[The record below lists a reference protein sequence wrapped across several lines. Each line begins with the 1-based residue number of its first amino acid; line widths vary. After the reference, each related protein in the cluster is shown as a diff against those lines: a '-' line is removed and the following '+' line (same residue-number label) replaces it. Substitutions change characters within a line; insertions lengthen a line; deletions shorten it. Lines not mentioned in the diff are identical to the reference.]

1 MRRRRMNAYEGA
13 LLRAP
18 DGSPRNGVADT
29 PQKETGMGAGDDVK
43 GATQALVASLML
55 SQVSERERAAGLE
68 SQLEK
73 LRNAESQHRA
83 KQESSEAK
91 QASLEAELQVL
102 REQNLQKCDE
112 LAVLRADTDRRREK
126 EHALELTL
134 LHVAQQG
141 EALIAAVCS
150 LLLQAQETEG
160 AAPRIETSHGLAAGC
175 EPAQVMRANFEAAV
189 RAFNASVA
197 QTEDLIGSV
206 RGLGEPL
213 AGFRDA
219 IRTATRPHLCA
230 SNVAPLANGAAR
242 DNTSC
247 GGKGDDGVSDAE
259 HCGEQGDD
267 EDEDDVSDVA
277 PAASDAVSGVDWQ
290 ERQRQQRLREYEA
303 DLWHPKGSAH
313 PRPLHASCRRSAP
326 LQANGRR
333 SSALHANGRR
343 SPLLHANGQRSSP
356 ATSSSP
362 QPEVRRASAAT
373 AAARQMKSDRAEEP
387 STVNVNV
394 STADQEGDEDEEEAA
409 ARASLAAQG
418 LSGNG
423 WSRRALVSTIFE
435 VVVPLDAASGDT
447 LFVAVP
453 GGDEAKVVVPPGVP
467 PGSVLTCSACT
478 SGSNGSNRNSGS
490 SAAAETAVARL
501 SELRRWRMG

>member
-1 MRRRRMNAYEGA
+1 
-13 LLRAP
+13 
-18 DGSPRNGVADT
+18 
-29 PQKETGMGAGDDVK
+29 MGAGDDVK

-73 LRNAESQHRA
+73 LRNAETQNWA
-83 KQESSEAK
+83 KQASSEAK

-102 REQNLQKCDE
+102 REQNLQTCDE
-112 LAVLRADTDRRREK
+112 LALLRADTDRRREK

-134 LHVAQQG
+134 QHVATHG

-150 LLLQAQETEG
+150 LLLQAQDTEG

-175 EPAQVMRANFEAAV
+175 EPAHVMRANFEAVV

-219 IRTATRPHLCA
+219 IRTATRPPLCA
-230 SNVAPLANGAAR
+230 SNVAPLTSGAPR
-242 DNTSC
+242 GNTSC
-247 GGKGDDGVSDAE
+247 GGTGDDGVSYGE
-259 HCGEQGDD
+259 RCGEQGDD
-267 EDEDDVSDVA
+267 EDEDA
-277 PAASDAVSGVDWQ
+277 PAASDAVSGADWK
-290 ERQRQQRLREYEA
+290 ERLRQQRLREYEA
-303 DLWHPKGSAH
+303 DLWQPNGSALS
-313 PRPLHASCRRSAP
+313 RP
-326 LQANGRR
+326 
-333 SSALHANGRR
+333 LHANGR
-343 SPLLHANGQRSSP
+343 RSSP

-362 QPEVRRASAAT
+362 QPELRRASAA
-373 AAARQMKSDRAEEP
+373 AAAAWQMKSVKAEAQSSAAQER
-387 STVNVNV
+387 
-394 STADQEGDEDEEEAA
+394 ADQEGDEEEDEEEAA

-423 WSRRALVSTIFE
+423 WSRRALVSTIVE
-435 VVVPLDAASGDT
+435 VVVPLEAAPGDT

-453 GGDEAKVVVPPGVP
+453 GGEEVKIDVPPGVP
-467 PGSVLTCSACT
+467 PGSVLACSACT

-490 SAAAETAVARL
+490 SAAAESAVARL
-501 SELRRWRMG
+501 SELRRWRIRDDLPSGDTTRRYGDPHTT

>member
-1 MRRRRMNAYEGA
+1 
-13 LLRAP
+13 
-18 DGSPRNGVADT
+18 
-29 PQKETGMGAGDDVK
+29 MGAGDDVK

-73 LRNAESQHRA
+73 LRNAETQNWA
-83 KQESSEAK
+83 KQASSEAK

-102 REQNLQKCDE
+102 REQNLQTCDE
-112 LAVLRADTDRRREK
+112 LALLRADTDRRREK

-134 LHVAQQG
+134 QHVATHG

-150 LLLQAQETEG
+150 LLLQAQDTEG

-219 IRTATRPHLCA
+219 IRTATRPPLCA
-230 SNVAPLANGAAR
+230 SNVAPLTSGAPR
-242 DNTSC
+242 GNTSC
-247 GGKGDDGVSDAE
+247 GGTGDDGVSYGE
-259 HCGEQGDD
+259 RCGEQGDD
-267 EDEDDVSDVA
+267 EDEDA
-277 PAASDAVSGVDWQ
+277 PAASDAVSGADWK
-290 ERQRQQRLREYEA
+290 ERLRQQRLREYEA
-303 DLWHPKGSAH
+303 DLWQPNGSALS
-313 PRPLHASCRRSAP
+313 RP
-326 LQANGRR
+326 
-333 SSALHANGRR
+333 LHANGRR
-343 SPLLHANGQRSSP
+343 TQPPLHANGRRSSP

-362 QPEVRRASAAT
+362 QPELRRASAA
-373 AAARQMKSDRAEEP
+373 AAAAWQMKSVKAEAQSSADQER
-387 STVNVNV
+387 
-394 STADQEGDEDEEEAA
+394 ADQEGDEEDEEEAA

-423 WSRRALVSTIFE
+423 WSRRALVSTIVE
-435 VVVPLDAASGDT
+435 VVVPLEAAPGDT

-453 GGDEAKVVVPPGVP
+453 GGEEVKIDVPPGVP
-467 PGSVLTCSACT
+467 PGSVLACSACT

-490 SAAAETAVARL
+490 SAAAESAVARL
-501 SELRRWRMG
+501 SELRRWRIRDDLPSGDTTTRRYGDPHTT

>member
-1 MRRRRMNAYEGA
+1 
-13 LLRAP
+13 
-18 DGSPRNGVADT
+18 
-29 PQKETGMGAGDDVK
+29 MGAGDDVK

-73 LRNAESQHRA
+73 LRNAETQHRA

-102 REQNLQKCDE
+102 REQNLHKCDE

-230 SNVAPLANGAAR
+230 SNVVPLANGAAR
-242 DNTSC
+242 DNTS
-247 GGKGDDGVSDAE
+247 
-259 HCGEQGDD
+259 CGEQGDD

-303 DLWHPKGSAH
+303 DLWQPKGSAH
-313 PRPLHASCRRSAP
+313 PRPLHSNCRRSSP
-326 LQANGRR
+326 
-333 SSALHANGRR
+333 LHANGRR
-343 SPLLHANGQRSSP
+343 SSP
-356 ATSSSP
+356 VTSSSA
-362 QPEVRRASAAT
+362 QPELRRASAAT
-373 AAARQMKSDRAEEP
+373 AAAWQMKSDRAEEL
-387 STVNVNV
+387 

-423 WSRRALVSTIFE
+423 WSRRALMSTIFE
-435 VVVPLDAASGDT
+435 VVLPLDAAPGDT

-453 GGDEAKVVVPPGVP
+453 GGDEVKVVVPPGVP

>member
-1 MRRRRMNAYEGA
+1 
-13 LLRAP
+13 
-18 DGSPRNGVADT
+18 
-29 PQKETGMGAGDDVK
+29 MGAGDDVK

-73 LRNAESQHRA
+73 LRNAETQNWA
-83 KQESSEAK
+83 KQASSEAK

-102 REQNLQKCDE
+102 REQNLQTCDE
-112 LAVLRADTDRRREK
+112 LALLRADTDRRREK

-134 LHVAQQG
+134 QHVATHG

-150 LLLQAQETEG
+150 LLLQAQDTEG

-175 EPAQVMRANFEAAV
+175 EPAHVMRANFEAVV

-247 GGKGDDGVSDAE
+247 G
-259 HCGEQGDD
+259 EQGDD

-303 DLWHPKGSAH
+303 DLWQPKGSAH
-313 PRPLHASCRRSAP
+313 PRPLHSNCRRSSP
-326 LQANGRR
+326 LHANGRR
-333 SSALHANGRR
+333 SSALYAYANGRRSPPLHANGRR
-343 SPLLHANGQRSSP
+343 SSP
-356 ATSSSP
+356 VTSSSA
-362 QPEVRRASAAT
+362 QPELRRASAAT
-373 AAARQMKSDRAEEP
+373 AAAWQMKSDRAEEL
-387 STVNVNV
+387 

-447 LFVAVP
+447 LFVAVA
-453 GGDEAKVVVPPGVP
+453 GGDEVKVVVPPGVP

>member
-1 MRRRRMNAYEGA
+1 
-13 LLRAP
+13 
-18 DGSPRNGVADT
+18 
-29 PQKETGMGAGDDVK
+29 MGAGDDVK

-73 LRNAESQHRA
+73 LRNAETQNWA
-83 KQESSEAK
+83 KQASSEAK

-303 DLWHPKGSAH
+303 DLWQPKGSAH
-313 PRPLHASCRRSAP
+313 PRPLHANCRRSSP
-326 LQANGRR
+326 LHANGRR
-333 SSALHANGRR
+333 SSALYAYANGRRSPPLHANGRR
-343 SPLLHANGQRSSP
+343 SSP
-356 ATSSSP
+356 VTSSSA
-362 QPEVRRASAAT
+362 QPELRRASAAT
-373 AAARQMKSDRAEEP
+373 AAAWQMKSDRAEEL
-387 STVNVNV
+387 

-447 LFVAVP
+447 LFVAVA
-453 GGDEAKVVVPPGVP
+453 GGDEVKVVVPPGVP

>member
-1 MRRRRMNAYEGA
+1 
-13 LLRAP
+13 
-18 DGSPRNGVADT
+18 VADT
-29 PQKETGMGAGDDVK
+29 HDRRKQAMGAGDDVK

-73 LRNAESQHRA
+73 LRNAETQHRA

-247 GGKGDDGVSDAE
+247 GGKGDDGVSDVE
-259 HCGEQGDD
+259 GCGEQGDD

-303 DLWHPKGSAH
+303 DLWHPKGSTH
-313 PRPLHASCRRSAP
+313 PRPLHANCRRSSP
-326 LQANGRR
+326 LHANGRR

-343 SPLLHANGQRSSP
+343 SPPLHANGRRSSP

-362 QPEVRRASAAT
+362 QPELRRASAAT
-373 AAARQMKSDRAEEP
+373 AAAWQMKSDRAEEE
-387 STVNVNV
+387 

-435 VVVPLDAASGDT
+435 VVVPLDAAPGDT
-447 LFVAVP
+447 LFVAVA
-453 GGDEAKVVVPPGVP
+453 GGDEVKVVVPPGVP

>member
-1 MRRRRMNAYEGA
+1 
-13 LLRAP
+13 
-18 DGSPRNGVADT
+18 
-29 PQKETGMGAGDDVK
+29 MGAGDDVK

-102 REQNLQKCDE
+102 REQNLQTCDE
-112 LAVLRADTDRRREK
+112 LALLRADTDRRREK

-175 EPAQVMRANFEAAV
+175 EPAHVMRANFEAVV

-219 IRTATRPHLCA
+219 IRTATRPPLCA
-230 SNVAPLANGAAR
+230 SNVAPLTSGAPR
-242 DNTSC
+242 GNTSC
-247 GGKGDDGVSDAE
+247 GGTGDDGVSYGE
-259 HCGEQGDD
+259 RCGEQGDD
-267 EDEDDVSDVA
+267 EDEDA
-277 PAASDAVSGVDWQ
+277 PAASDAVSGADWK
-290 ERQRQQRLREYEA
+290 ERLRQQRLREYEA
-303 DLWHPKGSAH
+303 DLWQPNGSALS
-313 PRPLHASCRRSAP
+313 RP
-326 LQANGRR
+326 
-333 SSALHANGRR
+333 LHANGRR
-343 SPLLHANGQRSSP
+343 TQPPLHANGRRSSP

-362 QPEVRRASAAT
+362 QPELRRASAA
-373 AAARQMKSDRAEEP
+373 AAAAWQMKSVKAEAQSSADQER
-387 STVNVNV
+387 
-394 STADQEGDEDEEEAA
+394 ADQEGDEEEDEEEAA

-423 WSRRALVSTIFE
+423 WSRRALVSTIVE
-435 VVVPLDAASGDT
+435 VVVPLEAAPGDT

-453 GGDEAKVVVPPGVP
+453 GGEEVKIDVPPGVP

>member
-1 MRRRRMNAYEGA
+1 
-13 LLRAP
+13 
-18 DGSPRNGVADT
+18 
-29 PQKETGMGAGDDVK
+29 MGAGDDVK

-73 LRNAESQHRA
+73 LRNAETQHRA

-247 GGKGDDGVSDAE
+247 GGKGDDGVSDVE
-259 HCGEQGDD
+259 GCGEQGDD

-313 PRPLHASCRRSAP
+313 PRPLHANCRRSSP
-326 LQANGRR
+326 LHANGRR
-333 SSALHANGRR
+333 SSALHANGQRSPPLHANGRRSSPLHANGRR
-343 SPLLHANGQRSSP
+343 SPPLHANGQRSSP

-373 AAARQMKSDRAEEP
+373 AAAWQMKSDRAAEE
-387 STVNVNV
+387 

>member
-1 MRRRRMNAYEGA
+1 
-13 LLRAP
+13 
-18 DGSPRNGVADT
+18 
-29 PQKETGMGAGDDVK
+29 MGAGDDVK

-73 LRNAESQHRA
+73 LRNAETQNWA
-83 KQESSEAK
+83 KQASSEAK

-102 REQNLQKCDE
+102 REQNLQTCDE
-112 LAVLRADTDRRREK
+112 LALLRADTDRRREK

-134 LHVAQQG
+134 QHVATHG

-150 LLLQAQETEG
+150 LLLQAQDTEG

-175 EPAQVMRANFEAAV
+175 EPAHVMRANFEAVV

-219 IRTATRPHLCA
+219 IRTATRPPLCA
-230 SNVAPLANGAAR
+230 SNVAPLTSGAPR
-242 DNTSC
+242 GNTSC
-247 GGKGDDGVSDAE
+247 GGTGDDGVSYGE
-259 HCGEQGDD
+259 RCGEQGDD
-267 EDEDDVSDVA
+267 EDEDA
-277 PAASDAVSGVDWQ
+277 PAASDAVSGADWK
-290 ERQRQQRLREYEA
+290 ERLRQQRLREYEA
-303 DLWHPKGSAH
+303 DLWQPNGSALS
-313 PRPLHASCRRSAP
+313 RT
-326 LQANGRR
+326 
-333 SSALHANGRR
+333 LHANGRR
-343 SPLLHANGQRSSP
+343 SSPLHANGRRTQPPLHANGRRSSP

-362 QPEVRRASAAT
+362 QPELRRASAA
-373 AAARQMKSDRAEEP
+373 AAAAWQMKSVKAEAQSSAAQER
-387 STVNVNV
+387 
-394 STADQEGDEDEEEAA
+394 ADQEGDEEEDEEEAA

-423 WSRRALVSTIFE
+423 WSRRALVSTIVE
-435 VVVPLDAASGDT
+435 VVVPLEAAPGDT

-453 GGDEAKVVVPPGVP
+453 GGEEVKIDVPPGVP
-467 PGSVLTCSACT
+467 PGSVLACSACT

-490 SAAAETAVARL
+490 SAAAESAVARL
-501 SELRRWRMG
+501 SELRRWRIRDDLPSGDTTTRRYGDPHTT

>member
-1 MRRRRMNAYEGA
+1 
-13 LLRAP
+13 
-18 DGSPRNGVADT
+18 
-29 PQKETGMGAGDDVK
+29 MGAGDDVK

-73 LRNAESQHRA
+73 LRNAETQHRA

-134 LHVAQQG
+134 QHVATHG

-150 LLLQAQETEG
+150 LLLQAQDTEG

-219 IRTATRPHLCA
+219 IRTATRPPLCA
-230 SNVAPLANGAAR
+230 SNVAPLTSGAPR
-242 DNTSC
+242 GNTSC
-247 GGKGDDGVSDAE
+247 GGTGDDGVSYGE
-259 HCGEQGDD
+259 RCGEQGDD
-267 EDEDDVSDVA
+267 EDEDA
-277 PAASDAVSGVDWQ
+277 PAASDAVSGADWK
-290 ERQRQQRLREYEA
+290 ERLRQQRLREYEA
-303 DLWHPKGSAH
+303 DLWQPNGSALS
-313 PRPLHASCRRSAP
+313 RP
-326 LQANGRR
+326 
-333 SSALHANGRR
+333 LHANGRR
-343 SPLLHANGQRSSP
+343 TQPPLHANGRRSSP

-362 QPEVRRASAAT
+362 QPELRRASAA
-373 AAARQMKSDRAEEP
+373 AAAAWQMKSVKAEAQSSADQER
-387 STVNVNV
+387 
-394 STADQEGDEDEEEAA
+394 ADQEGDEEDEEEAA

-423 WSRRALVSTIFE
+423 WSRRALVSTIVE
-435 VVVPLDAASGDT
+435 VVVPLEAAPGDT

-453 GGDEAKVVVPPGVP
+453 GGEEVKIDVPPGVP
-467 PGSVLTCSACT
+467 PGSVLACSACT

-490 SAAAETAVARL
+490 SAAAESAVARL
-501 SELRRWRMG
+501 SELRRWRIRDDLPSGDTTRRYGDPHTT

>member
-1 MRRRRMNAYEGA
+1 
-13 LLRAP
+13 
-18 DGSPRNGVADT
+18 
-29 PQKETGMGAGDDVK
+29 MGAGDDVK

-219 IRTATRPHLCA
+219 IRTATRPPLCA
-230 SNVAPLANGAAR
+230 SNVAPLTSGAPR
-242 DNTSC
+242 GNTSC
-247 GGKGDDGVSDAE
+247 GGTGDDGVSYGE
-259 HCGEQGDD
+259 RCGEQGDD
-267 EDEDDVSDVA
+267 EDEDA
-277 PAASDAVSGVDWQ
+277 PAASDAVSGADWK
-290 ERQRQQRLREYEA
+290 ERLRQQRLREYEA
-303 DLWHPKGSAH
+303 DLWQPNGSALS
-313 PRPLHASCRRSAP
+313 RP
-326 LQANGRR
+326 
-333 SSALHANGRR
+333 LHANGRR
-343 SPLLHANGQRSSP
+343 TQPPLHANGRRSSP

-362 QPEVRRASAAT
+362 QPELRRASAA
-373 AAARQMKSDRAEEP
+373 AAAAWQMKSVKAEAQSSAAQER
-387 STVNVNV
+387 
-394 STADQEGDEDEEEAA
+394 ADQEGDEEEDEEEAA

-423 WSRRALVSTIFE
+423 WSRRALVSTIVE
-435 VVVPLDAASGDT
+435 VVVPLEAAPGDT

-453 GGDEAKVVVPPGVP
+453 GGEEVKIDVPPGVP
-467 PGSVLTCSACT
+467 PGSVLACSACT

-490 SAAAETAVARL
+490 SAAAESAVARL
-501 SELRRWRMG
+501 SELRRWRIRDDLPSGDTTTRRYGDPHTT

>member
-1 MRRRRMNAYEGA
+1 
-13 LLRAP
+13 
-18 DGSPRNGVADT
+18 
-29 PQKETGMGAGDDVK
+29 MGAGDDVK

-73 LRNAESQHRA
+73 LRNAETQHRA

-102 REQNLQKCDE
+102 REQNLHKCDE

-219 IRTATRPHLCA
+219 IRTATRPPLCA
-230 SNVAPLANGAAR
+230 SNVAPLTSGAPR
-242 DNTSC
+242 GNTSC
-247 GGKGDDGVSDAE
+247 GGTGDDGVSYGE
-259 HCGEQGDD
+259 RCGEQGDD
-267 EDEDDVSDVA
+267 EDEDA
-277 PAASDAVSGVDWQ
+277 PAASDAVSGADWK
-290 ERQRQQRLREYEA
+290 ERLRQQRLREYEA
-303 DLWHPKGSAH
+303 DLWQPNGSALS
-313 PRPLHASCRRSAP
+313 RT
-326 LQANGRR
+326 
-333 SSALHANGRR
+333 LHANGRR
-343 SPLLHANGQRSSP
+343 TQPPLHANGRRSSP

-362 QPEVRRASAAT
+362 QPELRRASAA
-373 AAARQMKSDRAEEP
+373 AAAAWQMKSVKAEAQSSADQER
-387 STVNVNV
+387 
-394 STADQEGDEDEEEAA
+394 ADQEGDEEEDEEEAA

-423 WSRRALVSTIFE
+423 WSRRALVSTIVE
-435 VVVPLDAASGDT
+435 VVVPLEAAPGDT

-453 GGDEAKVVVPPGVP
+453 GGEEVKIDVPPGVP
-467 PGSVLTCSACT
+467 PGSVLACSACT

-490 SAAAETAVARL
+490 SAAAESAVARL
-501 SELRRWRMG
+501 SELRRWRIRDDLPSGDTTRRYGDPHTT

>member
-1 MRRRRMNAYEGA
+1 
-13 LLRAP
+13 
-18 DGSPRNGVADT
+18 
-29 PQKETGMGAGDDVK
+29 MGAGDDVK

-73 LRNAESQHRA
+73 LRNAETQNWA
-83 KQESSEAK
+83 KQASSEAK

-102 REQNLQKCDE
+102 REQNLQTCDE
-112 LAVLRADTDRRREK
+112 LALLRADTDRRREK

-134 LHVAQQG
+134 QHVATHG

-150 LLLQAQETEG
+150 LLLQAQDTEG

-175 EPAQVMRANFEAAV
+175 EPAHVMRANFEAVV

-219 IRTATRPHLCA
+219 IRTATRPPLCA
-230 SNVAPLANGAAR
+230 SNVAPLTSGAPR
-242 DNTSC
+242 GNTSC
-247 GGKGDDGVSDAE
+247 GGTGDDGVSYGE
-259 HCGEQGDD
+259 RCGEQGDD
-267 EDEDDVSDVA
+267 EDEDA
-277 PAASDAVSGVDWQ
+277 PAASDAVSGADWK
-290 ERQRQQRLREYEA
+290 ERLRQQRLREYEA
-303 DLWHPKGSAH
+303 DLWQPNGSALS
-313 PRPLHASCRRSAP
+313 RP
-326 LQANGRR
+326 
-333 SSALHANGRR
+333 LHANGRR
-343 SPLLHANGQRSSP
+343 TQPPLHANGRRSSP

-362 QPEVRRASAAT
+362 QPELRRASAA
-373 AAARQMKSDRAEEP
+373 AAAAWQMKSVKAEAQSSADQER
-387 STVNVNV
+387 
-394 STADQEGDEDEEEAA
+394 ADQEGDEEEDEEEAA

-423 WSRRALVSTIFE
+423 WSRRALVSTIVE
-435 VVVPLDAASGDT
+435 VVVPLEAAPGDT

-453 GGDEAKVVVPPGVP
+453 GGEEVKIDVPPGVP
-467 PGSVLTCSACT
+467 PGSVLACSACT

-490 SAAAETAVARL
+490 SAAAESAVARL
-501 SELRRWRMG
+501 SELRRWRIRDDLPSGDTTRRYGDPHTT

>member
-1 MRRRRMNAYEGA
+1 MNAYMYVGRSSGRPTA
-13 LLRAP
+13 LLT
-18 DGSPRNGVADT
+18 RNGVADT
-29 PQKETGMGAGDDVK
+29 HDRRKQAMGAGDDVK

-73 LRNAESQHRA
+73 LRNAETQHRA

-247 GGKGDDGVSDAE
+247 GGKGDDGVSDVE
-259 HCGEQGDD
+259 GCGEQGDD

-303 DLWHPKGSAH
+303 DLWHPKGSTH
-313 PRPLHASCRRSAP
+313 PRPLHANCRRSSP
-326 LQANGRR
+326 LHANGRR

-343 SPLLHANGQRSSP
+343 SPPLHANGRRSSP

-362 QPEVRRASAAT
+362 QPELRRASAAT
-373 AAARQMKSDRAEEP
+373 AAAWQMKSDRAEEE
-387 STVNVNV
+387 

-435 VVVPLDAASGDT
+435 VVVPLDAAPGDT
-447 LFVAVP
+447 LFVAVA
-453 GGDEAKVVVPPGVP
+453 GGDEVKVVVPPGVP

>member
-1 MRRRRMNAYEGA
+1 
-13 LLRAP
+13 
-18 DGSPRNGVADT
+18 
-29 PQKETGMGAGDDVK
+29 MGAGDDVK

-73 LRNAESQHRA
+73 LRNAETQNWA
-83 KQESSEAK
+83 KQASSEAK

-102 REQNLQKCDE
+102 REQNLQTCDE
-112 LAVLRADTDRRREK
+112 LALLRADTDRRREK

-134 LHVAQQG
+134 QHVATHG

-150 LLLQAQETEG
+150 LLLQAQDTEG

-175 EPAQVMRANFEAAV
+175 EPAHVMRANFEAVV

-219 IRTATRPHLCA
+219 IRTATRPPLCA
-230 SNVAPLANGAAR
+230 SNVAPLTSGAPR
-242 DNTSC
+242 GNTSC
-247 GGKGDDGVSDAE
+247 GGTGDDGVSYGE
-259 HCGEQGDD
+259 RCGEQGDD
-267 EDEDDVSDVA
+267 ENEDA
-277 PAASDAVSGVDWQ
+277 PAASDAVSGADWK
-290 ERQRQQRLREYEA
+290 ERLRQQRLREYEA
-303 DLWHPKGSAH
+303 DLWQPNGSALS
-313 PRPLHASCRRSAP
+313 RP
-326 LQANGRR
+326 
-333 SSALHANGRR
+333 LHANGRR
-343 SPLLHANGQRSSP
+343 TQPPLHANGRRSSP

-362 QPEVRRASAAT
+362 QPELRRASAA
-373 AAARQMKSDRAEEP
+373 AAAAWQMKSVKAEAQSSADQER
-387 STVNVNV
+387 
-394 STADQEGDEDEEEAA
+394 ADQEGDEEDEEEAA

-423 WSRRALVSTIFE
+423 WSRRALVSTIVE
-435 VVVPLDAASGDT
+435 VVVPLEAAPGDT

-453 GGDEAKVVVPPGVP
+453 GGEEVKIDVPPGVP
-467 PGSVLTCSACT
+467 PGSVLACSACT

-490 SAAAETAVARL
+490 SAAAESAVARL
-501 SELRRWRMG
+501 SELRRWRIRDDLPSGDTTTRRYGDPHTT

>member
-1 MRRRRMNAYEGA
+1 
-13 LLRAP
+13 
-18 DGSPRNGVADT
+18 
-29 PQKETGMGAGDDVK
+29 MGAGDDVK

-73 LRNAESQHRA
+73 LRNAETQNWA
-83 KQESSEAK
+83 KQASSEAK

-102 REQNLQKCDE
+102 REQNLQTCDE
-112 LAVLRADTDRRREK
+112 LALLRADTDRRREK

-134 LHVAQQG
+134 QHVATHG

-150 LLLQAQETEG
+150 LLLQAQDTEG

-175 EPAQVMRANFEAAV
+175 EPAHVMRANFEAVV

-219 IRTATRPHLCA
+219 IRTATRPPLCA
-230 SNVAPLANGAAR
+230 SNVAPLTSGAPR
-242 DNTSC
+242 GNTSC
-247 GGKGDDGVSDAE
+247 GGTGDDGVSYGE
-259 HCGEQGDD
+259 RCGEQGDD
-267 EDEDDVSDVA
+267 EDEDA
-277 PAASDAVSGVDWQ
+277 PAASDAVSGADWK
-290 ERQRQQRLREYEA
+290 ERLRQQRLREYEA
-303 DLWHPKGSAH
+303 DLWQPNGSALS
-313 PRPLHASCRRSAP
+313 RP
-326 LQANGRR
+326 
-333 SSALHANGRR
+333 LHANGRR
-343 SPLLHANGQRSSP
+343 TQPPLHANGRRSSP

-362 QPEVRRASAAT
+362 QPELRRASAA
-373 AAARQMKSDRAEEP
+373 AAAAWQMKSVKAEAQSSADQER
-387 STVNVNV
+387 
-394 STADQEGDEDEEEAA
+394 ADQEGDEEEDEEEAA

-423 WSRRALVSTIFE
+423 WSRRALVSTIVE
-435 VVVPLDAASGDT
+435 VVVPLEAAPGDT

-453 GGDEAKVVVPPGVP
+453 GGEEVKIDVPPGVP
-467 PGSVLTCSACT
+467 PGSVLACSACT

-490 SAAAETAVARL
+490 SAAAESAVARL
-501 SELRRWRMG
+501 SELRRWRIRDDLPSGDTTTRRYGDPHTT